1 MRYFVIEGTPNGE
14 YNATN
19 KAREDVEKILTNNGV
34 KPLYIS
40 SINGIEK
47 NKLMKWKQFFSY
59 RKNTKIWDKDL
70 SSLNKG
76 DIVFIQYPLTN
87 TTSNLETVL
96 EKYKEKGVIF
106 VAIIHDMDSL
116 RYKPEVQGKFLCKRV
131 NREDKVYLNAMNY
144 IICHNSSMK
153 NELIKLGNEEDKLIE
168 LQLFDYCLDFEPK
181 KFNRTKNDPVII
193 AGNLSPYKA
202 KYLAS
207 LKNLGV
213 NFNLFGVGYTDEM
226 GGPTINYKGK
236 FKPDDLLNHLE
247 GGFGLV
253 WDGETVDT
261 CVGGFGDYLRYNN
274 PHKVSLYLTA
284 GIPVIVW
291 KESALADFITKNNLG
306 IAVSN
311 LNEIKDIINNMSDKE
326 YSEILKNISK
336 ISTKT
341 KSGGFLTDA
350 INKVKE

>member
-19 KAREDVEKILTNNGV
+19 KAREDVETILTKNGV

-40 SINGIEK
+40 SINGIQT
-47 NKLMKWKQFFSY
+47 NKLMKWKQFFAY

-70 SSLNKG
+70 SNVNKG

-87 TTSNLETVL
+87 TTTNLDKVIN
-96 EKYKEKGVIF
+96 KYKEKGVVF

-116 RYKPEVQGKFLCKRV
+116 RYKPEVQGSMLCKRV
-131 NREDKVYLNAMNY
+131 NKEDKVYLNAMNY
-144 IICHNSSMK
+144 VICHNPSMK
-153 NELIKLGNEEDKLIE
+153 SELVKLGNSEDKLISLE
-168 LQLFDYCLDFEPK
+168 LFDYILDFEPK
-181 KFNRTKNDPVII
+181 KFKRTKNDPVII
-193 AGNLSPYKA
+193 AGNLSPFKA

-207 LKNLGV
+207 LKDLGV

-236 FKPDDLLNHLE
+236 FKPDELLNHLE

-253 WDGETVDT
+253 WDGESVDT
-261 CVGGFGDYLRYNN
+261 CIGGFGDYLRYNN

-291 KESALADFITKNNLG
+291 KESALANFITKNKLG
-306 IAVSN
+306 IAVSS
-311 LNEIKDIINNMSDKE
+311 LNEIKEKIEKLSDKE
-326 YSEILKNISK
+326 YDEMLKNISK
-336 ISTKT
+336 VSSKT
-341 KSGGFLTDA
+341 KNGGFLTEA